1 MRVLLIVNPRS
12 GRGKAA
18 AAANRLGS
26 ILVDHKVTRVEMPR
40 TDASDHAWLLPR
52 LRESDACVV
61 LGGDGTVHALLP
73 ALIECATPMFHLS
86 LGTENLLARELG
98 MHRADF
104 DQAIALAVATLR
116 SPRIAAMDVGRC
128 EASLTRGVV
137 RFGVMFSAG
146 PDAGV
151 IHRLHEARS
160 GPITHLTYLRHI
172 RAEFRLPHLPLLDVE
187 VDGSM
192 VCSGVQ
198 GMLVI
203 ANSRQ
208 YALRID
214 PARRASVDDGL
225 LDVAV
230 LPAKGAAATL
240 LGLVACRLRVDALA
254 GVIRARGSQVRFRL
268 QTDHTHALQADGEA
282 LHLTDPIATEVEGA
296 ASIEPGALKL
306 LLPAD

>member
-1 MRVLLIVNPRS
+1 MRVLLIVNARS

-40 TDASDHAWLLPR
+40 TDPGDHAWLLPR

-73 ALIECATPMFHLS
+73 ALIESATPMFHLA
-86 LGTENLLARELG
+86 LGTENLLARQCG

-104 DQAIALAVATLR
+104 DQAIALAVASLR
-116 SPRIAAMDVGRC
+116 SPRPAAMDIGRC
-128 EASLTRGVV
+128 DASLARGPV
-137 RFGVMFSAG
+137 RFAVMFSAG

-172 RAEFRLPHLPLLDVE
+172 RAEFRLPHLPFLDVE
-187 VDGSM
+187 VDGTTL
-192 VCSGVQ
+192 CAGTR

-214 PARRASVDDGL
+214 PARRAIVNDGL

-230 LPAKGAAATL
+230 LPAQGSLAMLAR
-240 LGLVACRLRVDALA
+240 LVACRLRLDGIA
-254 GVIRARGSQVRFRL
+254 GVLRARGAQVRFRL
-268 QTDHTHALQADGEA
+268 HTDHTHALQADGEA
-282 LHLTDPIATEVEGA
+282 LHLADPIASEVEGA
-296 ASIEPGALKL
+296 ATVEPGALRL
-306 LLPAD
+306 LLPPA

>member
-12 GRGKAA
+12 GRGQAA

-26 ILVDHKVTRVEMPR
+26 ILVDHTVTRVEMPR
-40 TDASDHAWLLPR
+40 ADSGDHAWLLPR

-73 ALIECATPMFHLS
+73 ALIECGTPMYHLA
-86 LGTENLLARELG
+86 LGTENLLARQFG

-104 DQAIALAVATLR
+104 DQAIALAVASLR
-116 SPRIAAMDVGRC
+116 SPRPGVMDVGRC
-128 EASLTRGVV
+128 DAPLTRTPA
-137 RFGVMFSAG
+137 RFALMLSAG

-160 GPITHLTYLRHI
+160 GPITHVSYLRHV
-172 RAEFRLPHLPLLDVE
+172 RAEFRVPHLPFLDVE

-192 VCSGVQ
+192 LCTGLR

-214 PARRASVDDGL
+214 PAPRAIVDDGL
-225 LDVAV
+225 LDVAI
-230 LPAKGAAATL
+230 LPARSAWSTFARLA
-240 LGLVACRLRVDALA
+240 ACRLRLGAMA
-254 GVIRARGSQVRFRL
+254 GVKRARGAHVRFRL
-268 QTDHTHALQADGEA
+268 QTDHTIALQADGEA
-282 LHLTDPIATEVEGA
+282 LHLADPIASEAEGSVTVEPA
-296 ASIEPGALKL
+296 ALRL
-306 LLPAD
+306 LLPPA